1 MGLRMQV
8 QFEYYLEPCMR
19 FSAETLLVLADG
31 EKAAFFRN
39 QGFNGQVRLKQLQR
53 FGIEN
58 LASHEMG
65 WDRPGRAF
73 ARIEP
78 RRSAY
83 EMPDF
88 HEVEEAR
95 FLADLAQAIEV
106 EMSAGQFFKLVIMA
120 PPRALGLLRE
130 SLSADI
136 LDKVELA
143 LTKDYLNTPISDLEE
158 ILTRGLH

>member
-1 MGLRMQV
+1 
-8 QFEYYLEPCMR
+8 MR

-31 EKAAFFRN
+31 KKAAFFRN

-73 ARIEP
+73 ARFEP

-95 FLADLAQAIEV
+95 FLEDLAQAIEV

-120 PPRALGLLRE
+120 PPRALGLLRG

-136 LDKVELA
+136 LDA
-143 LTKDYLNTPISDLEE
+143 LIGLRSPIALCCVSTSVLP
-158 ILTRGLH
+158 LRGIGGGALGGAGNRRSF